1 MSGLRLEY
9 WLLRIGGPSIIVF
22 THMFMLYVGTERV
35 YSHCWGWLQEH
46 VPRSVAILIATLIL
60 APNAMIVLS
69 LALTVL
75 GDPGYTELS
84 IERMLREGMVD
95 ESFFDQFAKCVKCG
109 LPKPP
114 RCHHCSTCNKCHLKM
129 DHHCPAVGMCI
140 ALRNQRP
147 FLVMLRWTLF
157 TCQLNVLVCV
167 FAWIVGEDR
176 MFASL
181 MVFTLLILVG
191 AINFV
196 WSDAIERVLVNM
208 TTIEEMSGD
217 NTRLYDLGQDQ
228 NWKQVFGSWTFGHF
242 IPEKSK
248 MTGFEWSNTMFQNP
262 DVSVV

>member
-9 WLLRIGGPSIIVF
+9 WLLRIGGPGVILF
-22 THMFMLYVGTERV
+22 THIFMLCVGTERV
-35 YSHCWGWLQEH
+35 YSHCWNWLEQYL
-46 VPRSVAILIATLIL
+46 PKSVSILIMALIL

-84 IERMLREGMVD
+84 IERMLREGMAD
-95 ESFFDQFAKCVKCG
+95 EAFFAQFDKCAKCG

-157 TCQLNVLVCV
+157 TCELNVFVCI
-167 FAWIVGEDR
+167 FAWIAGEDR

-181 MVFTLLILVG
+181 MVFTLLVLSG

-208 TTIEEMSGD
+208 TTIEEMSRGH
-217 NTRLYDLGQDQ
+217 TRLYDLGHDQ
-228 NWKQVFGSWTFGHF
+228 NWKQVFGCRTLGHF
-242 IPEKSK
+242 IPAKSQ
-248 MTGFEWSNTMFQNP
+248 MTGFEWSNAMFQNP
-262 DVSVV
+262 EVSVV